1 MTSSQRY
8 SNTLILF
15 ELDTKLGILYTKF
28 MFAKVYSGAVIGL
41 DGVLVEV
48 ETDIL
53 SGLPGFNIV
62 GLADRAVEEYR
73 ERVRSALKNIGADL
87 PAKRITVN
95 LAPGDL
101 PKEGSAFDLPIAV
114 SILLASEQLKTDVSK
129 SMFLGEL
136 SLDGALRS
144 TNGVLPVVLL
154 AKEKKMEQVFVPVDN
169 ILEAAVVAGIKIYPA
184 KNLKEIFLHLTGE
197 KPLAVYKA
205 RPYEK
210 YLKEEEH
217 EFDMKDVK
225 GQEFVK
231 RAIEVAVAGGHNILL
246 KGPPG
251 SGKTLIAK
259 TIPSILPSLTFDEA
273 IEVTK
278 LYSISGFL
286 AKNSL
291 VVTRPF
297 RNPHH
302 TTSHIGL
309 IGGSAIPK
317 PGEVSLAHRGVL
329 FLDEFPEFPRH
340 VLEALRQPLED
351 GYVVVSR
358 AKQRITFPSRFMLVA
373 ALNPCPCGFYGD
385 PQNTCTC
392 SSSQILKYQKRV
404 SGPMLDRIDIHVD
417 VPAVK
422 ASKIVADEESAAET
436 SKTIRKRVVAARGK
450 QNKRFKGK
458 KIITNS
464 EMSNRLIKE
473 LSIIDEEAKEILKQA
488 LVRLSLSARGYHKV
502 IKVAQ
507 TIADLKGANKIFREH
522 ILEALQYRP
531 KLDNS

>member
-1 MTSSQRY
+1 M
-8 SNTLILF
+8 
-15 ELDTKLGILYTKF
+15 
-28 MFAKVYSGAVIGL
+28 GL
-41 DGVLVEV
+41 DGIAVEV

-53 SGLPGFNIV
+53 SGLPAFNIV
-62 GLADRAVEEYR
+62 GLPDKAVEESR

-101 PKEGSAFDLPIAV
+101 PKEGSSFDLPVAV
-114 SILLASEQLKTDVSK
+114 SILLASEQLKADLSS

-136 SLDGALRS
+136 SLDGTLRP
-144 TNGVLPVVLL
+144 TTGVLPVTLL
-154 AKEKKMEQVFVPVDN
+154 AKNMKMKEIFVSYDN
-169 ILEAAVVAGIKIYPA
+169 ALEAAVVAGITIYPA
-184 KNLKEIFLHLTGE
+184 KTLKEIFLHLKGE
-197 KPLAVYKA
+197 KILEPFKNIS
-205 RPYEK
+205 YEK
-210 YLKEEEH
+210 YLKDEDYD
-217 EFDMKDVK
+217 FDMKDIK

-251 SGKTLIAK
+251 SGKTLISK
-259 TIPSILPSLTFDEA
+259 TIPSILPPLTFDES

-278 LYSISGFL
+278 IYSISGML
-286 AKNSL
+286 GKDAL
-291 VVTRPF
+291 IVVRPF

-329 FLDEFPEFPRH
+329 FLDEFPEFPRQ

-351 GYVVVSR
+351 GYVIVSR
-358 AKQRITFPSRFMLVA
+358 AKQRIQFPSRFMLVA

-385 PQNTCTC
+385 PTNECKCTYQ
-392 SSSQILKYQKRV
+392 QILKYQKRV
-404 SGPMLDRIDIHVD
+404 SGPMLDRIDIHID

-422 ASKIVADEESAAET
+422 ASKIVSDEEISGET
-436 SKTIRKRVVAARGK
+436 STTIRRRVIVARKK
-450 QNKRFKGK
+450 QETRFKKSRFASGGK

-464 EMSNRLIKE
+464 EMANRDIKE
-473 LSIIDEEAKEILKQA
+473 LVKIQDGAKEVLKQA
-488 LVRLSLSARGYHKV
+488 LVKLSLSARAYHKV

-507 TIADLKGANKIFREH
+507 TIADLAGEEEISREN

-531 KLDNS
+531 KMEA